1 MEKKPYKK
9 NKTVKPKINDQKKVI
24 KKKKTTK
31 AKFKWTA
38 EQKSSINKFVYETQ
52 ALVKLQDWKIKV
64 VWDADCD
71 EFDDAYATNTPIGD
85 SRHCEIRFS
94 RRFLELDN
102 YEMTQAVVHEL
113 MHCYLFAVEDYTED
127 MFELATDKK
136 TYELFNIGHSKL
148 IETAIDGIADG
159 IAKNIPGYVL
169 PNREKLLK

>member
-9 NKTVKPKINDQKKVI
+9 NKVVKTKSNDQKKVI
-24 KKKKTTK
+24 KKKNPNKPK
-31 AKFKWTA
+31 YKWTA
-38 EQKSSINKFVYETQ
+38 DQKLSITKFVHDTQ
-52 ALVKLQDWKIKV
+52 NLVKLQDWKIKV
-64 VWDADCD
+64 VWDSFCD

-127 MFELATDKK
+127 MFEKATDKK

-159 IAKNIPGYVL
+159 IAKNIPGYTL
-169 PNREKLLK
+169 PNRAKLLK